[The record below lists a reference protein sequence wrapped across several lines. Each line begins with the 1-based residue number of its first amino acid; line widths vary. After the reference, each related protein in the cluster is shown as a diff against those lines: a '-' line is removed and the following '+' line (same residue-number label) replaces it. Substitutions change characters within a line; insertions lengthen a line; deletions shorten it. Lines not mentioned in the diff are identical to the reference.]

1 MNQNKHEGVSKTY
14 VFIKFALV
22 NESSEMYMVFL
33 NHVLL
38 IFLSFNVTGIPLKRP
53 THFGQ
58 SADLYGAISIL

>member
-1 MNQNKHEGVSKTY
+1 MNKNKHEGISKTY

-22 NESSEMYMVFL
+22 TKSGEMYTVFI

-38 IFLSFNVTGIPLKRP
+38 ISLSFNVTDTPLNRP

-58 SADLYGAISIL
+58 SADLCGAISIL